1 MSKLCIF
8 TYLVLIGSV
17 SVAQGRLWQNEVIYF
32 MMTDRFYDGDPENNL
47 PKGCD
52 PATYDPEQKNVDLYH
67 GGDFRGIELALQSGY
82 FNDLGITAIW
92 ITPPVKNVWKTAYD
106 EGDSGKTGYHG
117 YWTQDFLDIDPHL
130 TSA

>member
-1 MSKLCIF
+1 M
-8 TYLVLIGSV
+8 YLHLSGADRKRERGARKT
-17 SVAQGRLWQNEVIYF
+17 VAVIYF

-106 EGDSGKTGYHG
+106 EADKDG
-117 YWTQDFLDIDPHL
+117 
-130 TSA
+130 